1 MSFLNVSRP
10 AYCQRLENFT
20 RSALLRIGLDGQGLE
35 PNAAEVLLGLTA
47 GEIASQALNL
57 ALDGYVE
64 FEYQVSESTNG
75 TDVINLTTQVAGPPR
90 VGGGVNTTLADGMR
104 KVEYSLQS
112 SDDANYRNFERRFY
126 IKHDTLAVSIVPG
139 SVLLQDALTTVD
151 ATSGNFGTA
160 GAETL
165 VPSVSS
171 TDVILTYTGQSG
183 DATLATIKV
192 RIFPLELQSN
202 V

>member
-1 MSFLNVSRP
+1 MAFLSASRP
-10 AYCQRLENFT
+10 GYCQRIERFS
-20 RSALLRIGLDGQGLE
+20 RQALLRIGMDGTGLE
-35 PNAAEVLLGLTA
+35 PTTAEAALGLTA
-47 GEIASQALNL
+47 GEIASQALAL

-64 FEYQVSESTNG
+64 FEYAVSETTNG
-75 TDVINLTTQVAGPPR
+75 TDVINLTTR
-90 VGGGVNTTLADGMR
+90 TSSIGGGVDTTTADGMR

-126 IKHDTLAVSIVPG
+126 IKNDTLAVSIVPG

-183 DATLATIKV
+183 DATLATIRV
-192 RIFPLELQSN
+192 RIFPLRLQSN

>member
-1 MSFLNVSRP
+1 MAFLSASRP
-10 AYCQRLENFT
+10 GYCQRIERFS
-20 RSALLRIGLDGQGLE
+20 RQALLRIGMDGTGLE
-35 PNAAEVLLGLTA
+35 PTTAEAALGLTA
-47 GEIASQALNL
+47 GEIASQALAL

-64 FEYQVSESTNG
+64 FEYAVSETTNG
-75 TDVINLTTQVAGPPR
+75 TD
-90 VGGGVNTTLADGMR
+90 DGMR

-126 IKHDTLAVSIVPG
+126 IKNDTLAVSIVPG

-183 DATLATIKV
+183 DATLATIRV
-192 RIFPLELQSN
+192 RIFPLRLQSN

>member
-10 AYCQRLENFT
+10 GYCQRLERFT

-35 PNAAEVLLGLTA
+35 PTAAEVLLGLTA
-47 GEIASQALNL
+47 GEIASQALQL

-64 FEYQVSESTNG
+64 FKYQVSESTNG
-75 TDVINLTTQVAGPPR
+75 TDVINLTTR
-90 VGGGVNTTLADGMR
+90 TSNVGGGVDTTTADGMR